1 MKTSFFFLI
10 FSITCCTLAFGQ
22 TAEEYYKKASDLY
35 DKQDYT
41 NCIANIDK
49 ALGFY
54 PGNSKYLLLK
64 GNAYEKSEKYQEAF
78 DVYTQSI
85 NANSRDGLAYNQRGL
100 LLTKV
105 RQTDEAILDF
115 TTALGFETNDT
126 MRLSLYLNRGVAK
139 INSRNFQGAY
149 DDLMESLKIDSLSIG
164 TLNNLASVCDEV
176 GKGDQT
182 LKYLYKIIAIDSTFI
197 GAYGNIGFKYQE
209 MGDYRMA
216 IKFFN
221 KVLEM
226 DADEP
231 LGFSNRAFNL
241 YKLGE
246 YKAALSDVNKS
257 IKLYPANS
265 YAFRI
270 RALIYLALK
279 EKEKACADLDQ
290 ALRLGFT
297 KMFGDEAERLKIENC
312 R

>member
-1 MKTSFFFLI
+1 MKTRIFFFFLT
-10 FSITCCTLAFGQ
+10 ITCCTLAFGQ

-41 NCIANIDK
+41 NSIANIDK

-64 GNAYEKSEKYQEAF
+64 GNAYEKLEKFQEAY
-78 DVYTQSI
+78 DVFTQSI
-85 NANSRDGLAYNQRGL
+85 NANSLDGFAYNQRGL
-100 LLTKV
+100 LLSKV
-105 RQTDEAILDF
+105 RQNDEAILDF

-126 MRLSLYLNRGVAK
+126 VRLSLYLNRGVAK
-139 INSRNFQGAY
+139 INTRNFQGAY
-149 DDLMESLKIDSLSIG
+149 DDLMESLKIDSLDIG

-226 DADEP
+226 DVNEP

-270 RALIYLALK
+270 RALVYLALK
-279 EKEKACADLDQ
+279 EKEKACADLNE
-290 ALRLGFT
+290 AIRLGFT
-297 KMFGDEAERLKIENC
+297 TMFGDEAERLKKEHC